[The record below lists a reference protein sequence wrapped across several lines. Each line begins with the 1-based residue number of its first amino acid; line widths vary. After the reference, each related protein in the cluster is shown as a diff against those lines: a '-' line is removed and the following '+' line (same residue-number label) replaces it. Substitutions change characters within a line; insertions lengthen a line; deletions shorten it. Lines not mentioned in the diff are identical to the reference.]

1 MNMSYLERRHFLSI
15 LFFTGLALL
24 AVTLAAHSTTLTRLQ
39 FAELAQE
46 STAVARLRCF
56 SSESLWERGEIW
68 TETRF
73 EVLELEKGLLPR
85 LVTVRMLGG
94 SAGHLHSRV
103 DGVPVFRPGEE
114 VYLFL
119 WGPEGEAYSVLG
131 WSQGTFRVAKNPR
144 TGGETVTQDS
154 TAMPV
159 FDPQTRE
166 FRREG
171 VRNLPVTNFREKLH
185 SALER
190 KP

>member
-1 MNMSYLERRHFLSI
+1 MSYLVRRRIPWMLFLG
-15 LFFTGLALL
+15 GLALL
-24 AVTLAAHSTTLTRLQ
+24 AIALATSATTLARLQ
-39 FAELAQE
+39 LAQLAQE
-46 STAVARLRCF
+46 STAVARLRCL
-56 SSESLWERGEIW
+56 SSESLWEGGEIW

-94 SAGHLHSRV
+94 RAGHLHSRV

-119 WGPEGEAYSVLG
+119 WGREGQEFSVMG
-131 WSQGTFRVAKNPR
+131 WSQGTFRITRNAR
-144 TGGETVTQDS
+144 TGAETVTQDS
-154 TAMPV
+154 AGMPV

-171 VRNLPVTNFREKLH
+171 IRSLPVTVFQEKLR